1 MNPLQLPVTHPDFA
15 TLAPLAAAIERR
27 AGGAGGLKAGL
38 PPLFRQAVD
47 EVIDAPRTNRFTI
60 GELEKTEKTYLG
72 TKVEILLR
80 DFLKLPK
87 GKILDLSVDGV
98 EVDIKESVYDP
109 ARKVNWTA
117 GRQKLDGE

>member
-1 MNPLQLPVTHPDFA
+1 MQAPPDESASAPSHPSGLRHLGPA
-15 TLAPLAAAIERR
+15 RR
-27 AGGAGGLKAGL
+27 HLEHLLVRDAVGL

-98 EVDIKESVYDP
+98 EVDIKNTMQR
-109 ARKVNWTA
+109 AWTIP
-117 GRQKLDGE
+117 